1 MKKFIKSR
9 IILQV
14 ITATLVTTLT
24 TTGIVL
30 AATTINNNTS
40 TGTIDATGLSTLT
53 SATLSSTLAVTGAT
67 TLSDDLTID
76 TSDLFVDVSTDRIG
90 VGSTTPWATLSIDT
104 NAGDNA
110 FVIGSSTA
118 TYLRVDTNGV
128 LRGNESAGDSADLR
142 WDGTTNTY
150 LLFAD
155 VSAEKIGIGSSTPY
169 GQFSINAEAAKS
181 ALVIGSSTTLL
192 EVNSIGN
199 LLFDTSTLVGDQTNN
214 KVGVASST
222 LFGQLSVGAGL
233 AGTSAA
239 TSTISTGR
247 LCWYAGQENGEN
259 VFVYLSDSAPNRQPF
274 ATSST
279 SCF

>member
-1 MKKFIKSR
+1 MKRFIKSR

-14 ITATLVTTLT
+14 ITATLVTTLAT
-24 TTGIVL
+24 AGIVL
-30 AATTINNNTS
+30 ASTTINNNIS
-40 TGTIDATGLSTLT
+40 TGTIDATTIDATGVVTLT
-53 SATLSSTLAVTGAT
+53 STLAVTGAT

>member
-30 AATTINNNTS
+30 AATTINNNIS

-169 GQFSINAEAAKS
+169 AQFSLNAEAGMS
-181 ALVIGSSTTLL
+181 ALTIGSSTATLL
-192 EVNSIGN
+192 EVNSSGN
-199 LLFDTSTLVGDQTNN
+199 LLVDTNTLVTDRTNN
-214 KVGVASST
+214 RIGVATTTPSAT
-222 LFGQLSVGAGL
+222 FAVGS
-233 AGTSAA
+233 GTA
-239 TSTISTGR
+239 TSTIDLGKPCFRIKTAEDTQLYYWPSVA
-247 LCWYAGQENGEN
+247 AGMN
-259 VFVYLSDSAPNRQPF
+259 VGGW
-274 ATSST
+274 ATSTT